1 MEQGNN
7 KINVQEYAKQ
17 YSEET
22 FWKKI
27 LDYAKN
33 AGSEVVYKALILY
46 YSLQSNTTI
55 KERTLIIGALGYFI
69 FAVDLIP
76 DLTPIV
82 GYTDDFSIILAAI
95 NLLTNIDDEVIKQSQ
110 EKLHTVF
117 KAEGINSLFNK
128 TIRLLVVGHKGA
140 GKTTFLDSIRKE
152 ENEKF
157 GPTSISGRNLAT
169 KKIVHNEHTIIFQE
183 MKDIAGENS
192 CKHIINEGKNANV
205 VIYLFNV
212 TKFLNEKTIVW
223 ECAAQLKAISKFC
236 EPKQVLAIATHTNE
250 QHEEVKSLSR
260 EERDNFLRKKIRDT
274 FKENE
279 CEISAEFIKDIQ
291 FISVDLKDKDETSR
305 IIPMLC
311 NI

>member
-1 MEQGNN
+1 MKQGNN
-7 KINVQEYAKQ
+7 KINVQEYEKQ

-46 YSLQSNTTI
+46 YSLQSNTTV
-55 KERTLIIGALGYFI
+55 KEKALIIGALGYFI
-69 FAVDLIP
+69 FAVDFIP
-76 DLTPIV
+76 DLTPII
-82 GYTDDFSIILAAI
+82 GYTDDFSIMLAAI
-95 NLLTNIDDEVIKQSQ
+95 NLLTNIDDEVIKQAQ

-117 KAEGINSLFNK
+117 KSEGINSLFNK
-128 TIRLLVVGHKGA
+128 NIKLLVVGHKGA

-157 GPTSISGRNLAT
+157 GPTSISGRDLAR
-169 KKIVHNEHTIIFQE
+169 KKIIHNEHTIIFQE
-183 MKDIAGENS
+183 MKDIAGEKS
-192 CKHIINEGKNANV
+192 CEYIINEGKNANI
-205 VIYLFNV
+205 VIYLLNI

-223 ECAAQLKAISKFC
+223 ECAAQLNAISKFC
-236 EPKQVLAIATHTNE
+236 EAKQVLAIATHTNE
-250 QHEEVKSLSR
+250 QHEEAESLSR
-260 EERDNFLRKKIRDT
+260 EQRDNSLRGKIRNA
-274 FKENE
+274 FQENE
-279 CEISAEFIKDIQ
+279 CHISADFIEKIK
-291 FISVDLKDKDETSR
+291 FISVDLKDKNETNR